1 MSLAY
6 QTPPTGTSSAQDDG
20 VLACAQDLL
29 CMRGGRILF
38 SPIGFTVARGG
49 SLLLRGPNG
58 AGKSSLIRM
67 IAGLLPV
74 GAGGLDV
81 PTRLAMSDENI
92 AMDTGMTLNDALG
105 FWARLDGAG
114 AAAVTGA
121 LEQFALAPLRDIPVR
136 MLSTGQRK
144 RAMLARVAASG
155 APLWLLDEPGNGLDT
170 GSLALLGAAMQ
181 AHVARGGGIIAASH
195 FPLPF
200 AFTQEIELHPALP
213 PADGED
219 EW

>member
-1 MSLAY
+1 MSQAR
-6 QTPPTGTSSAQDDG
+6 QTSLTGTAPATEDAL
-20 VLACAQDLL
+20 LACAHDLL

-38 SPIGFTVARGG
+38 SPISFTVAQGG

-67 IAGLLPV
+67 IATLLPV
-74 GAGGLDV
+74 GAGQLDV
-81 PTRLAMSDENI
+81 PARIAMSDENI
-92 AMDTGMTLNDALG
+92 AMDSGSTLFEALS
-105 FWARLDGAG
+105 FWSRLDGAHPS
-114 AAAVTGA
+114 AVSDA

-155 APLWLLDEPGNGLDT
+155 APLWLLDEPGNGLDS
-170 GSLALLGAAMQ
+170 GSLALLGAAMKT
-181 AHVARGGGIIAASH
+181 HVGNGGGIIAASH
-195 FPLPF
+195 FALPF
-200 AFTQEIELHPALP
+200 PFMQEIDLHPALLP
-213 PADGED
+213 PAEED